1 MKDFGS
7 LLEEAVGD
15 IGAGV
20 MDQMVGQAQ
29 EALTD
34 FFHGFV
40 SAGTARTAVEYYVTP
55 RRGADGSLLE
65 VQLGTPLNF
74 FLTGTGEFGPEH
86 SGFVVAAKR
95 NVLSWDDGGKRM
107 FASYVYNPGFEQ
119 KFSEQD
125 MADAIVDHF
134 QVEE

>member
-15 IGAGV
+15 IGASLI
-20 MDQMVGQAQ
+20 DQMAVQAQ

-34 FFHGFV
+34 FFQGFV
-40 SAGTARTAVEYYVTP
+40 SSGTARSAVDYYVTP
-55 RRGADGSLLE
+55 QRGADGTLLE

-74 FLTGTGEFGPEH
+74 FLTGTGEFGPET
-86 SGFVVAAKR
+86 SGFIVAARR

-119 KFSEQD
+119 RFSEQD

-134 QVEE
+134 RVEE